1 MEKIFKQ
8 AEIVAREWAESNIR
22 RNVTKFTFDEEYE
35 ICIRLYLSYNIEVE
49 VKQNGF
55 AGYQEYEQKME
66 SIYQQF
72 KRWRDEERRNYAEPF
87 VKRQS
92 AHQRQLAGA
101 R

>member
-55 AGYQEYEQKME
+55 AGYQEYEQKWNPFI
-66 SIYQQF
+66 SSL
-72 KRWRDEERRNYAEPF
+72 RDGGMRRDATMRNP
-87 VKRQS
+87 
-92 AHQRQLAGA
+92 L
-101 R
+101 